1 MSALLYRL
9 GRFSYRHRRLVLAVT
24 AALVVL
30 SALGALLLGTGTEN
44 NFSIPGTE
52 SQQAIDALAQTF
64 PQVSGATARVV
75 VVAPEGTRVDD
86 PGIQTAIEDFVAEV
100 GEMDGVAAVM
110 SPFDDTVS
118 GAINDERTAAIV
130 TLQYSARIADT
141 LGTTRSDLEAASTRL
156 ADVIGAGATVSPGG
170 DIFTEIPRLSGVEL
184 VGLALAFVILLLMFR
199 SAIAAAIPL
208 VTAVIGVAFAS
219 CTIYTVTAAMD
230 VPSVA
235 PLLSIMIGL
244 AVGIDYALFIM
255 SRHVDQL
262 REGMGLEDSV
272 AAAVATAGSAVVF
285 AGITVGIALLGLG
298 VAGIP
303 FLTVM
308 GACGALAVVVAVL
321 VSLVLVPALLGLAGE
336 RLRPRARV
344 RKGRAA
350 GAEAGPA
357 GEAGAAGEAATGA
370 GQHRGFYAGWVRAT
384 TRHPIVTVVLV
395 TIVLVAIAIP
405 AQDLHLILP
414 NNGVNPVGSNSRTT
428 YDLIDEYFGPGYNG
442 PLLVTVNII
451 STTDPLGVVDGIADE
466 ISALDGVKAIPLAT
480 PNATIDTGIIQVIPE
495 TGPSDEKTADL
506 VQQLR
511 GMEAHFQEEY
521 GVETAVTGY
530 TAVAIDVSDRLGGAL
545 PPFGV
550 LVIGLSLIILTVVFR
565 SIIVPLKATLGYLL
579 SVLATFGAVGGVFIW
594 GWGADALQVQGVG
607 SIIAFLPIMLMGILF
622 GLAMDYEVFLV
633 SRMREEYVHGASA
646 TEAVE
651 RGFVGSGP
659 VVTAAALIMIGVFA
673 AFVPSTDFNLK
684 QIAFALVVGV
694 LFDAFLVRMTFVPAV
709 LTLLGDRA
717 WKLPRRL
724 DAALP
729 VLDIEGQGLRR
740 VLELADWP
748 AHANAV
754 AAAEGLGLRTERG
767 AVYEDVS
774 LVLPRGGALVVRG
787 EGGAGKTSLLLSIA
801 GRMLPTEGRLK
812 VCGYVL
818 PDEAA
823 RVRPLVGIVSCASA
837 EDAGEQLEEV
847 LRLRPSVV
855 VIDDVDVLTA
865 QDRQRLFGRYERA
878 AREAA
883 SGEAAAGGAASG
895 EAAITLVLG
904 STGEIEVPAFVNL
917 ADVRVVEL
925 GATPSNQGRDA

>member
-9 GRFSYRHRRLVLAVT
+9 GKYCYRHRRAVT
-24 AALVVL
+24 AVTVALIVVA
-30 SALGALLLGTGTEN
+30 ALGALLFGAGTQN
-44 NFSIPGTE
+44 NFRIPGTE
-52 SQQAIDALAQTF
+52 SQQAIDALNQTF
-64 PQVSGATARVV
+64 PQVSGAMARVV
-75 VVAPEGTRVDD
+75 VVAPDGEHIDD
-86 PGIQTAIEDFVAEV
+86 ADTMAAIEDFVAEV
-100 GEMDGVAAVM
+100 GDLGGVAAVM
-110 SPFDDTVS
+110 SPFDNTVS
-118 GAINDERTAAIV
+118 GAINDAGTAAIV
-130 TLQYSARIADT
+130 TIQYSSGLTAVPATARQ
-141 LGTTRSDLEAASTRL
+141 DLEDAAAGLRTT
-156 ADVIGAGATVSPGG
+156 IGEGAIVSPGG
-170 DIFTEIPRLSGVEL
+170 DIFTEIPKLSGVEL
-184 VGLALAFVILLLMFR
+184 VGLMLAFVILLVMFR

-208 VTAVIGVAFAS
+208 ITAVIGVAVAS
-219 CTIYTVTAAMD
+219 CAIYASTAVLD

-262 REGMGLEDSV
+262 REGMALEDSV

-285 AGITVGIALLGLG
+285 AGITVGIALLGLA

-308 GACGALAVVVAVL
+308 GACGAFAVVIAVFVAL
-321 VSLVLVPALLGLAGE
+321 ILVPALLGFAGE
-336 RLRPRARV
+336 RLRPRTRAR
-344 RKGRAA
+344 
-350 GAEAGPA
+350 
-357 GEAGAAGEAATGA
+357 EAGAAAVAT
-370 GQHRGFYAGWVRAT
+370 HRGFYAGWVRAT
-384 TRHPIVTVVLV
+384 TRHPIVTILAVTVLLVV
-395 TIVLVAIAIP
+395 IAIP

-466 ISALDGVKAIPLAT
+466 IGALEGVKAIPLAT

-506 VQQLR
+506 VREIR

-530 TAVAIDVSDRLGGAL
+530 TALAIDVSDRLGGAL
-545 PPFGV
+545 LPFGV
-550 LVIGLSLIILTVVFR
+550 LVIGLSVIILTVVFR
-565 SIIVPLKATLGYLL
+565 SIVVPLKATLGYLL
-579 SVLATFGAVGGVFIW
+579 SVLAAFGAVGGVFIW

-646 TEAVE
+646 REAVE

-709 LTLLGDRA
+709 LTLLGDHA
-717 WKLPRRL
+717 WKLPRRV
-724 DAALP
+724 DRVLP

-748 AHANAV
+748 ADATAV

-767 AVYEDVS
+767 VVYEGVS
-774 LVLPRGGALVVRG
+774 FVLPKGGALVVRG

-812 VCGYVL
+812 VRGYVL

-823 RVRPLVGIVSCASA
+823 RVRPLVGIVACASA

-847 LRLRPSVV
+847 LRLRPSIV

-865 QDRQRLFGRYERA
+865 QNRERLFGRYELA

-883 SGEAAAGGAASG
+883 SGEAAARGAASS

-904 STGEIEVPAFVNL
+904 STGEIEVPALVNP